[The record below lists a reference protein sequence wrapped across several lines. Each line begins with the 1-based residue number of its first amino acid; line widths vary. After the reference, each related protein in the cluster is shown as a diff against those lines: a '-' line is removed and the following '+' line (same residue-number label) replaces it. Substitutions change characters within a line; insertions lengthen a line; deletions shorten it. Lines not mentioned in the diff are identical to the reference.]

1 MLQLTQR
8 DDSDIKLMYV
18 KVVSLCSVSLV
29 LSLLMNLI
37 VFFHKKRQLQNLK
50 EQESVEENEQEA
62 VRKNTRLHVTE
73 FDLDN
78 LPYWEREAHVWIN
91 DQILS
96 ITNENYQ
103 E

>member
-1 MLQLTQR
+1 M
-8 DDSDIKLMYV
+8 
-18 KVVSLCSVSLV
+18 SLV
-29 LSLLMNLI
+29 LSLLVNLI

>member
-1 MLQLTQR
+1 
-8 DDSDIKLMYV
+8 
-18 KVVSLCSVSLV
+18 
-29 LSLLMNLI
+29 MNLI
-37 VFFHKKRQLQNLK
+37 VFFHKKRQLQNLNEQESVEEN

-62 VRKNTRLHVTE
+62 VRKNTRVHVTE